1 MAPIRMAVLRLG
13 SKTIKVKAGIR
24 KRKRF
29 LKVDCLG
36 SAKSAEKNI
45 TEISL
50 NISDGWIF
58 MGPRLNQRLAPRT
71 FTPKPGIRTAI
82 NKRIQKR

>member
-36 SAKSAEKNI
+36 SAKRAEKNI
-45 TEISL
+45 TEMSL
-50 NISDGWIF
+50 NISDG
-58 MGPRLNQRLAPRT
+58 
-71 FTPKPGIRTAI
+71 
-82 NKRIQKR
+82 